1 MQHGTLEQLVNC
13 AWMQRT
19 AAGSLE
25 AALRKRPED
34 NVMADFNATLPGRRL
49 MAGITEAYVASTRMG
64 DVSTACKLYREGR
77 NTLVV
82 DRNGLSSV
90 PVQESGD
97 CGIIT
102 GYSAA

>member
-1 MQHGTLEQLVNC
+1 MSC

-19 AAGSLE
+19 AAGSLV
-25 AALRKRPED
+25 ASVRKRPED
-34 NVMADFNATLPGRRL
+34 NVVADFNATLPGRRL
-49 MAGITEAYVASTRMG
+49 LAGMTQTYIASTRMG

-82 DRNGLSSV
+82 ERDSRSSV
-90 PVQESGD
+90 PVQESWA
-97 CGIIT
+97 CVGIIA